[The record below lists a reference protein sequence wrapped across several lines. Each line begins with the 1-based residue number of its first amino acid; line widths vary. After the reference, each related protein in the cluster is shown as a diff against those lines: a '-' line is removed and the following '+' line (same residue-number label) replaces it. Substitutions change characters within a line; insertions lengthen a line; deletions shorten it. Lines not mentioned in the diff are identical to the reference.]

1 MYTGL
6 LHTHH
11 WIRYVALILLLVTAL
26 KALMDLNKKGVNV
39 GSRKLALYTLISVH
53 IQLLTGLIL
62 FFISPKVKMAMEN
75 MGAAMKD
82 PASRLVLI
90 EHPLVML
97 IGITLITIGYVKSKK
112 KTDQASYS
120 KTIIIYYGIALVLI
134 LSRIPMYSW
143 TF

>member
-112 KTDQASYS
+112 KTDQASFS
-120 KTIIIYYGIALVLI
+120 KTILIYYGIALVLI

>member
-11 WIRYVALILLLVTAL
+11 WIRYIALILLLVSAI
-26 KALMDLNKKGVNV
+26 KALMNLNKKGENA

-53 IQLLTGLIL
+53 LQLLTGLIL

-82 PASRLVLI
+82 SASRLVLI

-112 KTDQASYS
+112 KTDQASFS
-120 KTIIIYYGIALVLI
+120 KTILIYYGIALVLI

>member
-6 LHTHH
+6 LHAHH
-11 WIRYVALILLLVTAL
+11 WLRYVALVLLLITVL
-26 KALMDLNKKGVNV
+26 KAIMDLNKKGLDP
-39 GSRKLALYTLISVH
+39 GSKKLALYTLIAIH
-53 IQLLTGLIL
+53 LQLITGLIL
-62 FFISPKVKMAMEN
+62 FFISPKVQMAMEN

-82 PASRLVLI
+82 AASRLVLI

-97 IGITLITIGYVKSKK
+97 IGITLITIGYSKSKSK
-112 KTDQASYS
+112 SDQAKYS
-120 KTIIIYYGIALVLI
+120 KTILVYYGIALVLI